1 MSRFRLLLWDLL
13 LLPAVVLSAGAVALL
28 EAVGFLGT
36 FGVAFCIVGVVGGI
50 FILLGGIKM
59 RRLESYGLSMAASI
73 VAMIPCLSACCL
85 IGFPI
90 GIWSLVILSKA
101 EVKSVFH

>member
-36 FGVAFCIVGVVGGI
+36 FGW
-50 FILLGGIKM
+50 LT
-59 RRLESYGLSMAASI
+59 R
-73 VAMIPCLSACCL
+73 
-85 IGFPI
+85 
-90 GIWSLVILSKA
+90 
-101 EVKSVFH
+101 